1 MKQFQT
7 TVGSA
12 SVSEDFCRTFDL
24 TTRIPSSTIEKALQ
38 DGRLIT
44 CDVLD
49 IFDSIPSSGPI
60 PAIHKIIARIEEI
73 LSQRSSKPNTPLRI
87 CIPGLG
93 NHIWDE
99 LRSQDVL
106 RFFHQ
111 LRSLL
116 RRNPLACASISL
128 DPRISTEAWG
138 GPGWIQKLG
147 WMCDGLITLDAFTTN
162 PSLSSLFPSH
172 HGMVY
177 IHTLPSPHTL
187 LSPSDRFSTLRG
199 LSASVSEGGNSSG
212 ENNLAFKC
220 TRKRLIFE
228 TMHLDVEGGVGER
241 RITPA
246 PVTNV
251 IDNSARVTTVV
262 PVSETSLASVKIEVE
277 LEPVAEVKA
286 ARISS
291 ETAFDNN
298 GGSVVEEAQ
307 ERKQRLKKPKKTPQ
321 LFSGNNCEFPK
332 QNIQNTCFL
341 IKKQV
346 PYYQSHNGRCPM
358 GSPAAASASA
368 DTNRPVFFFAVS
380 FCLFFVVIFSIPFV
394 YVWPG
399 IQEIGWDDSVI
410 PKTQNSSPSTRMK
423 NNQITMP
430 SLHGTLPIVFVLQ
443 RLRPSNR
450 QGSSVIMFATET
462 CINMKPHGHIFCSS
476 I

>member
-1 MKQFQT
+1 MSSFKRKSTSKTEILPGTRPSPGSITNIITSTGVPSLDDILGGGLPLSCSLVVAAPDPHSSYGELVQKTFVSQGLACTQDVLVVGSNQDALEWVKGCMWFHSSVSSESSLEEGNEGQEPENAEQKIKIAWRYEQMKQFQT

-49 IFDSIPSSGPI
+49 IFDAIPSSGHI
-60 PAIHKIIARIEEI
+60 SAIHKIIARIEEI
-73 LSQRSSKPNTPLRI
+73 LSQRSSKKPNTPLRI

-128 DPRISTEAWG
+128 DPRISTEVWG

-277 LEPVAEVKA
+277 VEPVAEVKA
-286 ARISS
+286 ACISS
-291 ETAFDNN
+291 ETSFDNI
-298 GGSVVEEAQ
+298 GDSVVEEVQA
-307 ERKQRLKKPKKTPQ
+307 RKHPLKKPKKTVAF
-321 LFSGNNCEFPK
+321 FS
-332 QNIQNTCFL
+332 
-341 IKKQV
+341 
-346 PYYQSHNGRCPM
+346 
-358 GSPAAASASA
+358 
-368 DTNRPVFFFAVS
+368 DRPDLYDF
-380 FCLFFVVIFSIPFV
+380 
-394 YVWPG
+394 
-399 IQEIGWDDSVI
+399 
-410 PKTQNSSPSTRMK
+410 
-423 NNQITMP
+423 
-430 SLHGTLPIVFVLQ
+430 
-443 RLRPSNR
+443 
-450 QGSSVIMFATET
+450 
-462 CINMKPHGHIFCSS
+462 
-476 I
+476 